1 MKPLVSEET
10 ILGVYHETLEALYA
24 YVWRRADGDRGIA
37 EDVVQ
42 ETWLRAVAAWPA
54 QGLPSKPIAW
64 LKTVARNVLL
74 NRRRTPEPVSLD
86 GLPRVDSDQGLGVR
100 DLEPEHQAL
109 VRQALA
115 QLPRSRARLLERFHF
130 EGFSV
135 AEIAESDGLSPRA
148 VEGRLR
154 RARQALRREI
164 ESLQS
169 EGELT

>member
-24 YVWRRADGDRGIA
+24 YVSRRADGDRGIA

-74 NRRRTPEPVSLD
+74 NRRRMPEPVSLD

-100 DLEPEHQAL
+100 DVEPFGRGL
-109 VRQALA
+109 GRVRHLGATA
-115 QLPRSRARLLERFHF
+115 AVRGARHDHGADSLERHH
-130 EGFSV
+130 
-135 AEIAESDGLSPRA
+135 AHRR
-148 VEGRLR
+148 GRLV
-154 RARQALRREI
+154 
-164 ESLQS
+164 
-169 EGELT
+169 